1 MLRTKTRDLNLKDF
15 FLLNII
21 LSKISGFFF
30 RLTILLTKSSFD
42 PDTLCPSLSKALLK
56 AFYAPLRWILGNNLR
71 FNFSKGNFGPAFL
84 FRGLFT

>member
-1 MLRTKTRDLNLKDF
+1 MLRTKSRDLNLKDF

-42 PDTLCPSLSKALLK
+42 PDTLCPSLSKH
-56 AFYAPLRWILGNNLR
+56 F
-71 FNFSKGNFGPAFL
+71 
-84 FRGLFT
+84 